1 MENIIEYFLIMF
13 VVNVILLLI
22 AGFSLSY
29 SLDLHHLKSK
39 NKKLEAINSKFNRT
53 IIEQDREI
61 KKLSD
66 IIEEYR
72 KIVKQ

>member
-1 MENIIEYFLIMF
+1 MENIEYFLIMF
-13 VVNVILLLI
+13 VANVILLLI
-22 AGFSLSY
+22 ASFSLTY
-29 SLDLHHLKSK
+29 ALDLHHLKSK
-39 NKKLEAINSKFNRT
+39 NKKLEAINSKFNDT
-53 IIEQDREI
+53 IVAQDREI